1 MILLATLIS
10 MALLVWSLV
19 LTRQPGTA
27 TGKLYGLA
35 VALFLGTGLAWGVVL
50 IGLSGSLWA
59 LLQQQGE
66 AREQMALAGLGVAA
80 VSGVALLLACLPA
93 LLLLVL
99 ETRALVS
106 RIDASRPPVRIS

>member
-1 MILLATLIS
+1 MILLATLVS

-80 VSGVALLLACLPA
+80 TSGFLLLLACVPA
-93 LLLLVL
+93 LLWLIF
-99 ETRALVS
+99 ETRALIR
-106 RIDASRPPVRIS
+106 RIDASRPPVPFS